1 MRISDWSSDVFS
13 SDLGAL
19 RPQQITS
26 PMSTSAS
33 PRPAFL
39 RNALILG
46 LLTAIGPFAI
56 DMYLPALP
64 SIGASLAADPDAV
77 LMSLTAFFITFAGGQ
92 LVYGP
97 VRSAERR
104 VGNEC
109 VSTCISRCS
118 PHP

>member
-1 MRISDWSSDVFS
+1 
-13 SDLGAL
+13 
-19 RPQQITS
+19 
-26 PMSTSAS
+26 MSTSAS

-97 VRSAERR
+97 VSDM
-104 VGNEC
+104 VGRKPPLYFGLVVFVLASLGC
-109 VSTCISRCS
+109 APIGRA
-118 PHP
+118 H